1 MTKLHI
7 IKSCKLKPKGSHIPI
22 PSFQGEKSN
31 LQRETAWVQTILIP
45 DPRFKS
51 HLSFSQIINSS
62 AIPSDDMII

>member
-31 LQRETAWVQTILIP
+31 LQRETGCVETILIP

-51 HLSFSQIINSS
+51 HLSYSQTINFSY
-62 AIPSDDMII
+62 PSDDMII